1 MKRTLG
7 LMLVASATTVV
18 MVGACSSSSGGGN
31 GGTGGTGAGSG
42 SGGFVNNDSGLG
54 GSSATGGSGATGG
67 GGGSCQGLCGQAYPP
82 GSDENTAECFCDSEC
97 SNFGDCCPDYQIVCG
112 GDTGGSGGSQGGVC
126 RKYCCSA
133 ADCGANETCTALNA
147 QMGTLGTCVAGSG
160 TGGSGGTDSGTGGS
174 AGASGASGAAGSD
187 AGATDAGPA
196 PEAGSGGSGTG
207 GAAGAHGVPTGC
219 ILAPTTVNCNPVTN
233 APCTTGQACDL
244 SNQNAFQC
252 FDPPNTQQAGQ
263 SCNNSSGPFCVGGYA
278 CAQ

>member
-31 GGTGGTGAGSG
+31 GGTGGAGAGSG
-42 SGGFVNNDSGLG
+42 TGGFVNNDSGLG
-54 GSSATGGSGATGG
+54 GSSATGGGGSGATGG

-97 SNFGDCCPDYQIVCG
+97 SNFGDCCPDYQTVCG
-112 GDTGGSGGSQGGVC
+112 GGTGGSGGSQGGVC

-174 AGASGASGAAGSD
+174 AGAAGAAGSD

-207 GAAGAHGVPTGC
+207 GGTGAHGVPTGC

-263 SCNNSSGPFCVGGYA
+263 NCNNSSGPFCVGGYA